1 MVISNEAKDLENQL
15 RSYSKRADSYE
26 NAEAQE
32 AALKVIPIREIQETS
47 LEALRGELKDLD
59 DESRELVARCPE
71 AALTKSLLRWFKENF
86 FEWVDTLDCLG
97 CGKKTH
103 RAGSAEPEES
113 ERLKSAGRVELHGC
127 DDCAEVRRF
136 PRYNDP
142 VQLLASRKG
151 RCGKWANCFTLCCR
165 AVGLDARLVVDW
177 G

>member
-59 DESRELVARCPE
+59 DESRELVARCPG
-71 AALTKSLLRWFKENF
+71 AALKKSLLRWFKENF

-103 RAGSAEPEES
+103 RVA
-113 ERLKSAGRVELHGC
+113 
-127 DDCAEVRRF
+127 
-136 PRYNDP
+136 
-142 VQLLASRKG
+142 
-151 RCGKWANCFTLCCR
+151 
-165 AVGLDARLVVDW
+165 
-177 G
+177 